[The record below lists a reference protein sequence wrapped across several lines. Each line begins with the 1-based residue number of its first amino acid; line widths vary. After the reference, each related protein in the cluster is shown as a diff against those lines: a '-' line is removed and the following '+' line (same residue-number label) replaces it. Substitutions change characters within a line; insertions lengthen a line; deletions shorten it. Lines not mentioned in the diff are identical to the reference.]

1 MGVGLVGQ
9 HPLRSFPGPPGPVP
23 AHADLVEQREQLR
36 VVRGLA
42 RGEDHRHRQS
52 ATVDR
57 EVDLAGQSAAGP
69 SEGFSLDREGFDPP
83 GGAAPFFRAP
93 AECWWARTELESML
107 KVHYTFPTE
116 SSFTMTWSS
125 MRSQVPSAV
134 QIRSR
139 SWAVFQ
145 GP

>member
-1 MGVGLVGQ
+1 M
-9 HPLRSFPGPPGPVP
+9 
-23 AHADLVEQREQLR
+23 
-36 VVRGLA
+36 A
-42 RGEDHRHRQS
+42 RGQDHRHRQAAS
-52 ATVDR
+52 VDG

-69 SEGFSLDREGFDPP
+69 SEGFAVDGELFDPS

-93 AECWWARTELESML
+93 AECWWARTLLESTL
-107 KVHYTFPTE
+107 TVHSTLPTE
-116 SSFTMTWSS
+116 SSLTITLAR

-139 SWAVFQ
+139 SCAVFH